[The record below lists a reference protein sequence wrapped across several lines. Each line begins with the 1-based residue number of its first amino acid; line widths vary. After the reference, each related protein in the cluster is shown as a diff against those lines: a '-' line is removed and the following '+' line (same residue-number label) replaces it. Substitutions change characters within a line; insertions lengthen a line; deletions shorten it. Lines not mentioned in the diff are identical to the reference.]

1 MTDNTEATA
10 QAVETPAAAPEFKTR
25 AVPSE
30 VPKEPEAPSEQPESK
45 PVEQAAE
52 APKPEAETPAESKA
66 DPDEP
71 DDEAGEAAEE
81 RKPLP
86 KGVQRKINKL
96 TRRVGEFAEE
106 NRELKER
113 LAQLEQGQVQEKP
126 ADAKPVADGK
136 PKLEDF
142 DFDVE
147 AHAEALVE
155 WKLEQKA
162 KAEQAASLEKA
173 FREKEAA
180 FEAEHPDY
188 RDVAYSDEL
197 PMPPHVAAVI
207 HTTEN
212 PPAIAYYLGNNVE
225 EAAQIAQMTPL
236 AAARAIGRIEAK
248 LAAPAEKPAPVLP
261 KKTTTAPPPPKT
273 VSGAG
278 KPQVSPDDPGL
289 TTAQRIALWRAQ
301 KA

>member
-52 APKPEAETPAESKA
+52 APEPEAETPAESKA

-71 DDEAGEAAEE
+71 DDEAGEATEE

-126 ADAKPVADGK
+126 ANAKPVAEGK

-162 KAEQAASLEKA
+162 KQEAIQSRQRHFSEKEEA
-173 FREKEAA
+173 FR
-180 FEAEHPDY
+180 AEHPDY
-188 RDVAYSDEL
+188 DEVAKSPDVPISRDMVLAIMD
-197 PMPPHVAAVI
+197 
-207 HTTEN
+207 TDN
-212 PPAIAYYLGNNVE
+212 PPAIAYYLGQNVE
-225 EAAQIAQMTPL
+225 EAAQIAQMSPL

-248 LAAPAEKPAPVLP
+248 LAAPAQKPAPVLP